1 MNKHTIYNNKFK
13 KETPISTEGKRIGI
27 TTPRKVEKK
36 LENIDEQISCSNK
49 TKNFLYKWRLQ
60 LIIGSILICIVL
72 ILSITIPIAL
82 KKNEEENIS
91 KSIFSPAFKINTKKD
106 TLTQF
111 SFKSSESYETM
122 INGEKTPYII
132 LSKAICEI
140 YTLNSTSPP
149 EEDKKYYKNKYTSAI
164 VINSFCNKLSI
175 KNEVN
180 DCELETMLD
189 LNKRENNNLRRNE
202 ENETLIEEA
211 ILPICIVEHTD
222 TNLIISLT
230 CPDSFTY
237 SFKNDI
243 VQAFQNIKPNS
254 LKRNMSENEYMD
266 ITDIKGDNKI
276 YIDIFNN
283 ECSEQNATKIESIK
297 CNSAKSIITDK
308 NGNLLSSVKKI
319 TKNIIHNEKNTFNQ
333 NLTYDYKLIPV
344 KNSSSY
350 NPKIYKTNLDIF
362 LSKASS
368 LMKKEVFINNFT
380 SYFMDINQKKGENN
394 KRNLEEQKLY
404 NNNGVQ
410 EENIFNKTI
419 FDIPI
424 KLNIKNDIG
433 FGEKESARVYSIYNI
448 NNDYA
453 NQLSYKQYLSNLND
467 IFKEFVSSSKS
478 SNKLAAQLNNDLN
491 EPLIKLKNIINV
503 KIEQINRF
511 LPNKDL
517 SEIFDSTHA
526 LKEIDSLPYEFIPT
540 IENLGYSMNELGN
553 NIEEIMNET
562 MIKLNDDIYL
572 FLSDSHNLI
581 NHLFNNIT
589 ELSNILSSEENKIV
603 EISSY
608 YLNEKNTSYYELIL
622 LVKDILDNYYKNE
635 AEIILPLTNNIF
647 KNFYEKTTDYIQ
659 RINYKLDN
667 ISERLTKDD
676 LIIIDSNSEDRNK
689 TLKYI
694 QDIKIKIDE
703 IIVTIKYK
711 FIEIINL
718 KENSYFENQEE
729 LNTMNQTFN
738 QIIPMAENI
747 TDILDKNKLIDTI
760 FDKVMID
767 FRDNFLFLLNN
778 IEKSLKEKFPLEEN
792 ILGTSL
798 FDNIYLQKIDDSFKT
813 EKSNILLFV
822 THENDNYLKSMENIF
837 NNFMNNNAVSFDK
850 KMTEL
855 LNDLSELNLDN
866 LNKAYNDALTLVFKS
881 INEIIENNKNLA
893 NQYLTNVNNANSY
906 HITQGFI
913 NKYNIFINN
922 HQTIYN
928 FINNDLKSNLENKYN
943 NMINQINPLLQSLK
957 TTNENIFQKY
967 NKQLLPYS
975 ENHIR
980 SIQVLI
986 DRFKKYISKEVF
998 NQKFLSSIN
1007 NYITQTINNMNN
1019 IKNNYVNIYNSV
1031 SKKSKSDSDNDYD
1044 VQITHQGSRY
1054 CCHRFLGICTSH
1066 CRHPDTY
1073 TYDGKNVDGTNNY
1086 LNLKSIQFSEYIKNF
1101 DVKYNE
1107 LYTKI
1112 SKAIP
1117 LYNSYLPNLVSTIDS
1132 KQNEILNTDG
1142 SNYMNNIKQNLQT
1155 IIQEKLGNNL
1165 LKESFN
1171 YYEKEIKEVLPIA

>member
-27 TTPRKVEKK
+27 ITPRKVEKK

-380 SYFMDINQKKGENN
+380 SYFMDINQKK
-394 KRNLEEQKLY
+394 
-404 NNNGVQ
+404 
-410 EENIFNKTI
+410 
-419 FDIPI
+419 
-424 KLNIKNDIG
+424 
-433 FGEKESARVYSIYNI
+433 
-448 NNDYA
+448 
-453 NQLSYKQYLSNLND
+453 
-467 IFKEFVSSSKS
+467 
-478 SNKLAAQLNNDLN
+478 
-491 EPLIKLKNIINV
+491 
-503 KIEQINRF
+503 
-511 LPNKDL
+511 
-517 SEIFDSTHA
+517 
-526 LKEIDSLPYEFIPT
+526 
-540 IENLGYSMNELGN
+540 
-553 NIEEIMNET
+553 
-562 MIKLNDDIYL
+562 
-572 FLSDSHNLI
+572 
-581 NHLFNNIT
+581 
-589 ELSNILSSEENKIV
+589 
-603 EISSY
+603 
-608 YLNEKNTSYYELIL
+608 
-622 LVKDILDNYYKNE
+622 
-635 AEIILPLTNNIF
+635 
-647 KNFYEKTTDYIQ
+647 
-659 RINYKLDN
+659 
-667 ISERLTKDD
+667 
-676 LIIIDSNSEDRNK
+676 
-689 TLKYI
+689 
-694 QDIKIKIDE
+694 
-703 IIVTIKYK
+703 
-711 FIEIINL
+711 
-718 KENSYFENQEE
+718 
-729 LNTMNQTFN
+729 
-738 QIIPMAENI
+738 
-747 TDILDKNKLIDTI
+747 
-760 FDKVMID
+760 
-767 FRDNFLFLLNN
+767 
-778 IEKSLKEKFPLEEN
+778 
-792 ILGTSL
+792 
-798 FDNIYLQKIDDSFKT
+798 
-813 EKSNILLFV
+813 
-822 THENDNYLKSMENIF
+822 
-837 NNFMNNNAVSFDK
+837 
-850 KMTEL
+850 
-855 LNDLSELNLDN
+855 
-866 LNKAYNDALTLVFKS
+866 
-881 INEIIENNKNLA
+881 
-893 NQYLTNVNNANSY
+893 
-906 HITQGFI
+906 
-913 NKYNIFINN
+913 
-922 HQTIYN
+922 
-928 FINNDLKSNLENKYN
+928 
-943 NMINQINPLLQSLK
+943 
-957 TTNENIFQKY
+957 
-967 NKQLLPYS
+967 
-975 ENHIR
+975 
-980 SIQVLI
+980 
-986 DRFKKYISKEVF
+986 
-998 NQKFLSSIN
+998 
-1007 NYITQTINNMNN
+1007 
-1019 IKNNYVNIYNSV
+1019 
-1031 SKKSKSDSDNDYD
+1031 
-1044 VQITHQGSRY
+1044 
-1054 CCHRFLGICTSH
+1054 
-1066 CRHPDTY
+1066 
-1073 TYDGKNVDGTNNY
+1073 
-1086 LNLKSIQFSEYIKNF
+1086 
-1101 DVKYNE
+1101 
-1107 LYTKI
+1107 
-1112 SKAIP
+1112 
-1117 LYNSYLPNLVSTIDS
+1117 
-1132 KQNEILNTDG
+1132 
-1142 SNYMNNIKQNLQT
+1142 
-1155 IIQEKLGNNL
+1155 
-1165 LKESFN
+1165 
-1171 YYEKEIKEVLPIA
+1171 